1 MQVCYFALLDVVKE
15 MEDKPVNKEPP
26 GCMHYAKEAVTT
38 PHNHEYTHYQFFFF
52 FIDIH
57 K

>member
-15 MEDKPVNKEPP
+15 MEDKMVNKEPP
-26 GCMHYAKEAVTT
+26 GCMHYAKQAVST
-38 PHNHEYTHYQFFFF
+38 PHNHEYTRYQFFF